1 MSPLDTLESR
11 SDTAHPRPITATAR
25 TVAYATG
32 LMVALALGVAWGP
45 TPLSLTAIL
54 HALLHPYARSVTA
67 VIVWQIRLPRVLAA
81 AAVGGALATA
91 GTVMQSLL
99 QNPLADPYVVGASSG
114 AGLGAIVAGL
124 VMPGLAAVPT
134 GAFIGALMAVWAAW
148 TVAHGRDRVSMLSLI
163 LAGYALGVLFS
174 AVATFLLIEHQTS
187 LTTIFAWELGGI
199 HGLTWR
205 PLGVAVAI
213 MVLAMGLILP
223 RIPELNALLLGDEV
237 AHGVG
242 VPLARTQT
250 TLLLAASL
258 LTAASVYLAG
268 LIGFVGLVIPHL
280 VRRLSGPEHQRL
292 LPYGFITGAIFLVL
306 ADALAERLPPVG
318 TVPVGLVTAVL
329 GAPYF
334 LYLLGRRG
342 RVF

>member
-1 MSPLDTLESR
+1 MTLVRRLS
-11 SDTAHPRPITATAR
+11 AGAR
-25 TVAYATG
+25 TALYGVGLIVALMFGVAY
-32 LMVALALGVAWGP
+32 GP
-45 TPLSLTAIL
+45 TPLSVAAIV
-54 HALLHPYARSVTA
+54 HALLHPYARSVAA

-81 AAVGGALATA
+81 GAVGGALATA

-114 AGLGAIVAGL
+114 AGLGAIIAGL
-124 VMPGLAAVPT
+124 LVPGFAAVPL
-134 GAFIGALMAVWAAW
+134 GAFLGALTAVWVAW
-148 TVAHGRDRVSMLSLI
+148 TIARGRDRVSMLSLI

-174 AVATFLLIEHQTS
+174 AIGTFLLIEHQTS
-187 LTTIFAWELGGI
+187 LATIFAWELGGI

-205 PLGVAVAI
+205 PLAVATVI
-213 MVLAMGLILP
+213 IALATGMILP

-242 VPLARTQT
+242 VALGRTQT

-280 VRRLSGPEHQRL
+280 IRRLSGPEHQRL
-292 LPYGFITGAIFLVL
+292 IPYGFITGAIFLVL
-306 ADALAERLPPVG
+306 ADTLAERLPPVG

-334 LYLLGRRG
+334 LFLLARRG
-342 RVF
+342 RFI